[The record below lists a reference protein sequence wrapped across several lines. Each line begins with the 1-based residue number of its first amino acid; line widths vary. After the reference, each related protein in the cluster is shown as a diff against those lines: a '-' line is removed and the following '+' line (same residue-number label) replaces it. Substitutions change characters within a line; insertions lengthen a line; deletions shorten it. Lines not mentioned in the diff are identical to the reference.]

1 MLIFAHL
8 FAGAVLGLAIGWFLK
23 DNRVIPLCIAASV
36 IPDFIDKP
44 LGYILLPQTLDS
56 GRTFFHALLAV
67 AMIVALAFLVW
78 RFKKSKLVFLV
89 AIAVLLHQLS
99 DGMWHEPLTWFYPV
113 LGPFQ
118 PYHYINYFGTYFWIE
133 ISSVSE
139 WVFLCAT
146 LLLLSVAYTGS
157 MTLPVPPTVSHVRL
171 AVRSMV
177 LTLLAVLGL
186 YSLRSG
192 IINTGNMMAPYNTP
206 ENNLIIGTVALAG
219 FCTLVASRHVAALSG
234 RLKK

>member
-8 FAGAVLGLAIGWFLK
+8 FAGAILGVALCWFLK

-56 GRTFFHALLAV
+56 GRTFFHALIAI
-67 AMIVALAFLVW
+67 AIIAALAFLVW
-78 RFKKSKLVFLV
+78 RFKKSRLVFFV

-99 DGMWHEPLTWFYPV
+99 DGMWHEPVTWFYPV

-146 LLLLSVAYTGS
+146 LLVLSLGNTGS
-157 MTLPVPPTVSHVRL
+157 ITLPVPPTVSRGRL
-171 AVRSMV
+171 AARSMV
-177 LTLLAVLGL
+177 LILLAILCL
-186 YSLRSG
+186 YSLWSG
-192 IINTGNMMAPYNTP
+192 IMNIGNVMAPYNTP
-206 ENNLIIGTVALAG
+206 ENDLIIGTVALAG
-219 FCTLVASRHVAALSG
+219 FCTLVASRHVAALPG
-234 RLKK
+234 GLKK

>member
-8 FAGAVLGLAIGWFLK
+8 FAGAILGVALGWFFK

-44 LGYILLPQTLDS
+44 LGYILLPQILDS
-56 GRTFFHALLAV
+56 GRTYFHALIAV
-67 AMIVALAFLVW
+67 AMIAAFAFLVW
-78 RFKKSKLVFLV
+78 RLKKSKLVFVV
-89 AIAVLLHQLS
+89 AFAVLLHQLS
-99 DGMWHEPLTWFYPV
+99 DGMWHDPVTWLYPV

-146 LLLLSVAYTGS
+146 LLVLSLGNTGS
-157 MTLPVPPTVSHVRL
+157 STLPVPPTISRGGL
-171 AVRSMV
+171 AARSMI
-177 LTLLAVLGL
+177 LILLAVLGL
-186 YSLRSG
+186 YSIWSG
-192 IINTGNMMAPYNTP
+192 MMNTGNVMAPYTTP
-206 ENNLIIGTVALAG
+206 ENDVIIGTVALAG
-219 FCTLVASRHVAALSG
+219 FCTLVASWHVAALSG
-234 RLKK
+234 G